1 MTRSARITRYCFS
14 KRRSHA
20 KTEWVERQG
29 GGLVIRLRY
38 MFEAMFT
45 VSEINLAQN
54 PKLAPAASNSRR
66 PVLLAEAFG
75 FHHISCLHHFISKEQ
90 RFTVRP
96 LAQRL
101 CRVLPH
107 GWSVASLGKSTIEF
121 GHTGLARMCMTTLSQ
136 SLINCDKGPVAPTRH
151 VPFSSIRRF
160 WIDLQ
165 DGAAR
170 RPSKLRR

>member
-1 MTRSARITRYCFS
+1 MRSARITRYCFS

-45 VSEINLAQN
+45 VSERNLAQN
-54 PKLAPAASNSRR
+54 PKLAPAASNRRR

-75 FHHISCLHHFISKEQ
+75 FHHISCLHHSFPKSSASRSDHSLNIS
-90 RFTVRP
+90 
-96 LAQRL
+96 
-101 CRVLPH
+101 CWVLPH

-136 SLINCDKGPVAPTRH
+136 SLINCDKGPVAPTRQ
-151 VPFSSIRRF
+151 VPFSSIRSF